1 MDYGGDVSGRAGVD
15 FASANADGLTPR
27 ARESGSLFI
36 GRNVMHCEKRA
47 FSKTDT
53 TPSPL
58 AEPLS
63 FSCRLGECRSELMPL
78 LSEVSKVVSA
88 EGKLSRTL
96 KLVLELMQKHMQVIR
111 AMITLYDASCDQ
123 IFIHESYGLS
133 AEEVEKGV
141 YAPGEGITGRVI
153 ETRQP
158 IVVPHIADDPLFLN
172 RTGSWDKQRDGQHSF
187 ICVPIIRGLK
197 VMGTIGIERVY
208 NNVQLRFLDLE
219 VLRVIAAIIAQA
231 VELHLLERAHKKVL
245 RAQSAAVSQST
256 EKYKP
261 ANIIGNSRAMQAVYQ
276 LIDKVSHARTTVL
289 ILGESGVGKERVATA
304 IHQNSHCSAGP
315 FIKFNCA
322 SLPESVIESELFGHE
337 KGAFTGAI
345 SRRAGRFEEADGGT
359 IFLDEVGELSLS
371 AQSKLL
377 RVIQE
382 RSFERVG
389 SNDTLQVNVRILA
402 ATHRDLSQMVENG
415 TFRED
420 LYYRLNVFP
429 VTIPPLRE
437 RGNDIFILADHFN
450 AWFAREQ
457 RVEVPTIDTPA
468 LNMLLN
474 YDWPGNVRELEN
486 VMERAVLLAD
496 EGIIHAWHLPLSLQ
510 PVIEHLAEQDGLEA
524 RLSRVEYDLIVEA
537 LGMFQGNISR
547 AAAHLNMTRRAL
559 GLRLEKYRLN
569 YKQFRG

>member
-1 MDYGGDVSGRAGVD
+1 
-15 FASANADGLTPR
+15 
-27 ARESGSLFI
+27 
-36 GRNVMHCEKRA
+36 MHCEKRA
-47 FSKTDT
+47 FSQTDT
-53 TPSPL
+53 TLSPL
-58 AEPLS
+58 TEPLS

-537 LGMFQGNISR
+537 LGMSQGNISR

>member
-1 MDYGGDVSGRAGVD
+1 
-15 FASANADGLTPR
+15 
-27 ARESGSLFI
+27 
-36 GRNVMHCEKRA
+36 MHLEKRA
-47 FSKTDT
+47 FNLTGAT
-53 TPSPL
+53 LSPL
-58 AEPLS
+58 TEPLS

-133 AEEVEKGV
+133 PEEVEKGV

-245 RAQSAAVSQST
+245 RAHSTAISQSA

-359 IFLDEVGELSLS
+359 IFLDEVGELSPS

-402 ATHRDLSQMVENG
+402 ATHRDLSEMVGKG

-457 RVEVPTIDTPA
+457 GVEIPTIATPA

-474 YDWPGNVRELEN
+474 YEWPGNVRELEN

-524 RLSRVEYDLIVEA
+524 RLSRIEYDLIVEA
-537 LGMFQGNISR
+537 LGMFQGNVSR

-569 YKQFRG
+569 YKQFREQA